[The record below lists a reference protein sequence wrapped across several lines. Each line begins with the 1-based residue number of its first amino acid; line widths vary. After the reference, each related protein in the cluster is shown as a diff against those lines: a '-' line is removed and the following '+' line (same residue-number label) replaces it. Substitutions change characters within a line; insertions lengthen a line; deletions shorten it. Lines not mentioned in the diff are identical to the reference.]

1 MGFLLGGSRVSD
13 GGSGFDLG
21 KLMLPAIGVGISVA
35 AMAAAYSMSQG
46 TSKKKKG
53 KKDKGPKVTGPKINV
68 YFGSQTGTA
77 EDMAKSLAKEGI
89 KRNFDM
95 KAIDMERFEPLDA
108 AGTNCIF
115 LVATY
120 GEGDPTDN
128 ARSCFDWLQ
137 DEGKEGDLDGM
148 TYAVFGLG
156 NTQYE
161 HYNSVGTFFDR
172 LRCPPN
178 PSLTFLKFRASPIP
192 CPAPPMSLSVS
203 SCLSPHL
210 HAPLPAKQPGFV
222 CFILPSFPAPPWDSH
237 APILV
242 QPMWQARGTARC

>member
-148 TYAVFGLG
+148 NYAVFGLG

-172 LRCPPN
+172 CDAPQI
-178 PSLTFLKFRASPIP
+178 PSSRFSNCRPVPSPVLLPLVSLCFLYS
-192 CPAPPMSLSVS
+192 
-203 SCLSPHL
+203 LSPHL
-210 HAPLPAKQPGFV
+210 HAHLPAKKPDIF
-222 CFILPSFPAPPWDSH
+222 CFIWPSCPALLH
-237 APILV
+237 LA
-242 QPMWQARGTARC
+242 